1 MNLARLRGELRKRRP
16 HLLIGCAAAG
26 LGLGPAGWMAA
37 ATAAAVATAVA
48 WWTFGSRAMGIAAAM
63 VLGAAMIGALRIA
76 QIDRPAPAAPP
87 GSAIEAEATLLEHP
101 RQGLYSASAPM
112 KIESGPAKGLRILAR
127 NSGTW
132 PAVDPGVRFRL
143 RGFVRTPAASAAGAS
158 GAGSSAGGA
167 SGAGAPAGGASG
179 GTGEVPSEANAGVPG
194 T

>member
-26 LGLGPAGWMAA
+26 LALAPAGWIAG
-37 ATAAAVATAVA
+37 ATGAAVATAVA

-76 QIDRPAPAAPP
+76 EIDRPATAAPP
-87 GSAIEAEATLLEHP
+87 GSAIEAEVTLLEHP

-127 NSGTW
+127 NSGIW

-143 RGFVRTPAASAAGAS
+143 RGFVRTDGPSAGAAGPGAS
-158 GAGSSAGGA
+158 GAAAA
-167 SGAGAPAGGASG
+167 SGS
-179 GTGEVPSEANAGVPG
+179 TGVVPS
-194 T
+194 